1 MEFVFV
7 EVNGKAAL
15 VPHLIAAG
23 LGNSEYRKFSF
34 PFIPNFDVTTYFY
47 PDGTFDYGLTLYYVC
62 DENAKFQ
69 KMRKGITAVNNNSTF
84 LTNKELQEL
93 FIDCTQKISDT
104 IVINKIRK
112 RKFSNI
118 NSENEWCKYLKVA
131 SIDTIFV
138 VSELSNSELL
148 PKTLESFKTIKIKEG
163 GNYLDTLILNRND
176 MMVFCRDYR

>member
-1 MEFVFV
+1 
-7 EVNGKAAL
+7 
-15 VPHLIAAG
+15 
-23 LGNSEYRKFSF
+23 
-34 PFIPNFDVTTYFY
+34 
-47 PDGTFDYGLTLYYVC
+47 
-62 DENAKFQ
+62 
-69 KMRKGITAVNNNSTF
+69 MRKGITAVNNNSIF

-112 RKFSNI
+112 RKFNNI